1 MATTTTTVPRT
12 SQAATAPKS
21 QVPPDWN
28 GADYDSFE
36 VLVTL
41 RVSDPID
48 RVTRARQGHRQEGT
62 R

>member
-1 MATTTTTVPRT
+1 MATTTTVQRDV
-12 SQAATAPKS
+12 QAATAPKS
-21 QVPPDWN
+21 QVSPDWN

-41 RVSDPID
+41 HVADPID

>member
-1 MATTTTTVPRT
+1 MATTTNTVPRGR
-12 SQAATAPKS
+12 QADTAPQS

-41 RVSDPID
+41 RVADPID
-48 RVTRARQGHRQEGT
+48 RVTRARQGHCTEGT

>member
-1 MATTTTTVPRT
+1 MATATTVPRD
-12 SQAATAPKS
+12 ARADIAPQS
-21 QVPPDWN
+21 QVQPDWN

-41 RVSDPID
+41 HVSDAIA

>member
-1 MATTTTTVPRT
+1 MATTTHTVPRDV
-12 SQAATAPKS
+12 QVVTAPPS
-21 QVPPDWN
+21 RELEDWT
-28 GADYDSFE
+28 GADYDSYE

-41 RVSDPID
+41 HVADPIA